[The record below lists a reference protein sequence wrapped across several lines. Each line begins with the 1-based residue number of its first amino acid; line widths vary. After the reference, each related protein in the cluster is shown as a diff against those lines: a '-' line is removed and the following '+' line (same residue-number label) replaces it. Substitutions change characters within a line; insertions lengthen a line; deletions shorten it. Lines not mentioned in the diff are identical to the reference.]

1 MKKMILAAAVIA
13 AAAMTV
19 SCNKDTEST
28 GLGVDA
34 EAINYP
40 LSGGTYDI
48 NLTSGKPW
56 KALYCAEW
64 LTVTPESGTGNATV
78 TIAVDAWN
86 NEDSEEARIAGVHLT
101 DGIDTVAVLIGQ
113 INDDN
118 YSGISAPEV
127 DHVIRPHFDYL
138 NVSND
143 NIQFPSQGGS
153 YIIYVDTDTDWWWI
167 ENDTDWLSFSPTG
180 GPRGWQ
186 AFTVYVQEWENPDN
200 EENRTATFKV
210 EWKTRPESDSFS
222 YYPIVV
228 TQLNDSSIEPGPA
241 AI

>member
-1 MKKMILAAAVIA
+1 MKKMILTAAVITA
-13 AAAMTV
+13 AVTTV
-19 SCNKDTEST
+19 SCNKNTEST
-28 GLGVDA
+28 GLTVDSD
-34 EAINYP
+34 AINYP

-56 KALYCAEW
+56 NALYCAEW
-64 LTVTPESGTGNATV
+64 LTVTPESGTGDATV
-78 TIAVDAWN
+78 TVGTDTWA
-86 NEDSEEARIAGVHLT
+86 NEDSEEARIASVYFT
-101 DGIDTVAVLIGQ
+101 DGTDTVTVLIGQ

-127 DHVIRPHFDYL
+127 DHVIRPRFDYL

-143 NIQFPSQGGS
+143 NIQFPPQGGS
-153 YIIYVDTDTDWWWI
+153 YIIYVDTIADWWWI
-167 ENDTDWLSFSPTG
+167 ENDTDWLSFSPTE

-200 EENRTATFKV
+200 EESRTATFKV
-210 EWKTRPESDSFS
+210 EWKSRPESDSFS

-228 TQLNDSSIEPGPA
+228 TQLNDTTIVPGPA

>member
-1 MKKMILAAAVIA
+1 MILAAAVIA

-19 SCNKDTEST
+19 SCNKDTENT

-86 NEDSEEARIAGVHLT
+86 NEDSEEARLAGVHLT
-101 DGIDTVAVLIGQ
+101 DGIDTV
-113 INDDN
+113 
-118 YSGISAPEV
+118 
-127 DHVIRPHFDYL
+127 HRPD
-138 NVSND
+138 
-143 NIQFPSQGGS
+143 Q
-153 YIIYVDTDTDWWWI
+153 
-167 ENDTDWLSFSPTG
+167 
-180 GPRGWQ
+180 R
-186 AFTVYVQEWENPDN
+186 
-200 EENRTATFKV
+200 
-210 EWKTRPESDSFS
+210 
-222 YYPIVV
+222 
-228 TQLNDSSIEPGPA
+228 
-241 AI
+241 

>member
-1 MKKMILAAAVIA
+1 MILAAAVIA

-34 EAINYP
+34 EAINHP

-86 NEDSEEARIAGVHLT
+86 NEDSEEARLAGVHLT

-127 DHVIRPHFDYL
+127 DHVIRPTL
-138 NVSND
+138 
-143 NIQFPSQGGS
+143 
-153 YIIYVDTDTDWWWI
+153 II
-167 ENDTDWLSFSPTG
+167 
-180 GPRGWQ
+180 
-186 AFTVYVQEWENPDN
+186 
-200 EENRTATFKV
+200 
-210 EWKTRPESDSFS
+210 
-222 YYPIVV
+222 
-228 TQLNDSSIEPGPA
+228 
-241 AI
+241 